1 MRQASIYDTTLRD
14 GTQAE
19 ELHLTTEDKIRIAVK
34 LDELGIHYIEGGWP
48 GSNPTD
54 KQFFKEIRNYALKN
68 AVVSAFGSTHNTKT
82 APESDP
88 NLKAIVE
95 AQVAAAA
102 IFGKTWDFHV
112 TSALRVSLPRNL
124 ELIHGSLAFLRAN
137 VRELF
142 FDAEHFFD
150 GFKANPDYAI
160 ACLKAAREA
169 GTDVLVLCDTNG
181 GTLPADLGEI
191 IKKVQTELPGAALGI
206 HTHNDAELAVA
217 NSLEAVRLGAV
228 QVQGTMNGY
237 GERCGNANL
246 CSIIPTL
253 ELKLGVRTI
262 GPENLKKLTG
272 VSLYVAE
279 TANQRPFPRQPYVG
293 GSAFAHK
300 GGVHVSAVVKNPHTY
315 EHIEPPLVGNA
326 NRVLLSDLAGR
337 SNILFK
343 ARQYGYDLDKDDPA
357 VLDLLAELKRR
368 EAAGYEY
375 SVAEASYEILFFRMM
390 GWSKRY
396 FQMLNYRV
404 LDAVNDDKEPFSEA
418 TVMLQVRG
426 EVAHT
431 AATGHGPVNALDVAL
446 RRALEPSYPTLSQMR
461 LLDFKVR
468 VMSLANKD
476 GGTASYVRV
485 LIESGDR
492 HDRWTTVG
500 VSHNI
505 IEASWQALVDSL
517 NYKLFKDDPQKWPK
531 PGGKHDPGQ
540 ANTKDVAKPAAKDA
554 AKDVKKG

>member
-19 ELHLTTEDKIRIAVK
+19 ELHLTTEDKIRIACK

-54 KQFFKEIRNYALKN
+54 KLFFKEIRNYSLKN
-68 AVVSAFGSTHNTKT
+68 AKIAAFGSTHNNKS
-82 APESDP
+82 APDSDP
-88 NLKAIVE
+88 NLKAILESGVE
-95 AQVAAAA
+95 VAT

-112 TSALRVSLPRNL
+112 THALRVTLPRNL
-124 ELIHGSLAFLRAN
+124 ELIQGSLAALRPGL
-137 VRELF
+137 RELF
-142 FDAEHFFD
+142 YDAEHFFD
-150 GFKANPDYAI
+150 GFKANPEYALS
-160 ACLKAAREA
+160 CLKAARTA
-169 GTDVLVLCDTNG
+169 GADVLVLCDTNG
-181 GTLPADLGEI
+181 GTMTSELAEI
-191 IKKVQTELPGAALGI
+191 IARVQAALPGAALGI

-228 QVQGTMNGY
+228 QVQGTVNGY

-246 CSIIPTL
+246 CSIIPSL
-253 ELKLGVRTI
+253 ELKLDVSCI
-262 GPENLKKLTG
+262 GPENLKKLTS
-272 VSLYVAE
+272 VSHYVSE
-279 TANQRPFPRQPYVG
+279 TVNVRPFPRQPYVG

-300 GGVHVSAVVKNPHTY
+300 GGVHVSAVVKNPETY
-315 EHIEPPLVGNA
+315 EHIRPELVGNV
-326 NRVLLSDLAGR
+326 NRILLSDLAGR

-368 EAAGYEY
+368 ETMGYEY

-396 FQMLNYRV
+396 FQLVNYRV
-404 LDAVNDDKEPFSEA
+404 LDAVNADKEPFSEA

-431 AATGHGPVNALDVAL
+431 AATGRGPVNALDVAL
-446 RRALEPSYPTLSQMR
+446 RRALEPSYPTLAQMR

-468 VMSLANKD
+468 VMSLLNRD
-476 GGTASYVRV
+476 GGGTASFVRV
-485 LIESGDR
+485 LIESGDKQ
-492 HDRWTTVG
+492 DRWTTVG

-505 IEASWQALVDSL
+505 IEASWQALVDSI
-517 NYKLFKDDPQKWPK
+517 NYKLFKDDPQKWPQ
-531 PGGKHDPGQ
+531 PGGKHDMQ
-540 ANTKDVAKPAAKDA
+540 K
-554 AKDVKKG
+554 

>member
-14 GTQAE
+14 GSQAE

-34 LDELGIHYIEGGWP
+34 LDELGIQYIEGGWP

-54 KQFFKEIRNYALKN
+54 RLFFKEIKNYALKN
-68 AVVSAFGSTHNTKT
+68 AVVAAFGSTHNAKT
-82 APESDP
+82 APEADG

-95 AQVAAAA
+95 ARVEAAS
-102 IFGKTWDFHV
+102 IFGKTWDFHA
-112 TSALRVSLPRNL
+112 THALKVSLPRNL
-124 ELIHGSLAFLRAN
+124 ELISGSLAFLKPHL
-137 VRELF
+137 RELF

-150 GFKANPDYAI
+150 GFKANPEYAI

-181 GTLPADLGEI
+181 GTLPAELAEI
-191 IKKVQTELPGAALGI
+191 IARVKQELPGAPFGI

-217 NSLEAVRLGAV
+217 NSIEAVRLGAC
-228 QVQGTMNGY
+228 QVQGTINGY

-253 ELKLGVRTI
+253 ELKLGIHAI
-262 GPENLKKLTG
+262 GAENLKKLTG
-272 VSLYVAE
+272 ASLYVAE
-279 TANQRPFPRQPYVG
+279 TANQRPFPRQAYVG

-300 GGVHVSAVVKNPHTY
+300 GGVHVSAVVKNPETY
-315 EHIEPPLVGNA
+315 EHIKPELVGNA

-357 VLDLLAELKRR
+357 VLDLLAELKKR
-368 EAAGYEY
+368 EAMGYEY

-396 FQMLNYRV
+396 FQLLNYRV
-404 LDAVNDDKEPFSEA
+404 LDSVAEDNEPFSEA

-431 AATGHGPVNALDVAL
+431 AATGQGPVNALDVAL

-468 VMSLANKD
+468 VMSMASHD

-492 HDRWTTVG
+492 QERWTTVG
-500 VSHNI
+500 VSHNV
-505 IEASWQALVDSL
+505 IEASWQALVDSI

-531 PGGKHDPGQ
+531 PGGKLDK
-540 ANTKDVAKPAAKDA
+540 AAKPA
-554 AKDVKKG
+554 

>member
-19 ELHLTTEDKIRIAVK
+19 ELHLTTEDKIRIARK
-34 LDELGIHYIEGGWP
+34 LDELGVHYIEGGWP

-54 KQFFKEIRNYALKN
+54 KQFFKEIRNYELKN
-68 AVVSAFGSTHNTKT
+68 AVIAAFGSTHNAKSS
-82 APESDP
+82 PETDA
-88 NLKAIVE
+88 NLKAVID
-95 AQVAAAA
+95 AQVAAAS

-112 TSALRVSLPRNL
+112 THALYVPLPRNL
-124 ELIHGSLAFLRAN
+124 ELISGSLAFLRPHLK
-137 VRELF
+137 ELF

-150 GFKANPDYAI
+150 GFKANREYAV
-160 ACLKAAREA
+160 ACLKAARQA
-169 GTDVLVLCDTNG
+169 GADVLVLCDTNG
-181 GTLPADLGEI
+181 GTMPTEVAEI
-191 IKKVQTELPGAALGI
+191 IQALQAELPGAALGI
-206 HTHNDAELAVA
+206 HTHNDSELAVA
-217 NSLEAVRLGAV
+217 NSIEAVRMGAV

-253 ELKLGVRTI
+253 ELKLGIATI
-262 GPENLKKLTG
+262 GMENMKKLAL
-272 VSLYVAE
+272 VANYVAE

-300 GGVHVSAVVKNPHTY
+300 GGIHVSAVVKNPLTY
-315 EHIEPPLVGNA
+315 EHIDPALVGNIS
-326 NRVLLSDLAGR
+326 RVLLSDLAGR

-368 EAAGYEY
+368 ESLGYDY

-396 FQMLNYRV
+396 FQMVNYRV
-404 LDAVNDDKEPFSEA
+404 LDAVNEEREPFSEA

-431 AATGHGPVNALDVAL
+431 AATGRGPVNALDVAL
-446 RRALEPSYPTLSQMR
+446 RRALEPSYPNLAQMR

-468 VMSLANKD
+468 VMTLADKTG

-492 HDRWTTVG
+492 QDRWTTVG

-505 IEASWQALVDSL
+505 IEASWQALVDSI
-517 NYKLFKDDPQKWPK
+517 NYKLFKDDPQKWPQ
-531 PGGKHDPGQ
+531 PGGKHDSAGGR
-540 ANTKDVAKPAAKDA
+540 KR
-554 AKDVKKG
+554 

>member
-19 ELHLTTEDKIRIAVK
+19 ELHLTTEDKIRIARK
-34 LDELGIHYIEGGWP
+34 LDELGVHYIEGGWP

-54 KQFFKEIRNYALKN
+54 RQFFKEIKNYDLKN
-68 AVVSAFGSTHNTKT
+68 ACVAAFGSTHSLKST
-82 APESDP
+82 PENDP
-88 NLKAIVE
+88 NLKAIVD
-95 AQVAAAA
+95 AQVEAAS
-102 IFGKTWDFHV
+102 IFGKTWDFHA
-112 TSALRVSLPRNL
+112 THALKVSLPRNL
-124 ELIHGSLAFLRAN
+124 ELISGSLAFLRPN
-137 VRELF
+137 LKELF

-160 ACLKAAREA
+160 ACLKAAKDA

-181 GTLPADLGEI
+181 GTLPTEVNEI
-191 IKKVQTELPGAALGI
+191 IRKVQAALPGAALGI

-217 NSLEAVRLGAV
+217 NSIEAVRLGAV

-262 GPENLKKLTG
+262 GPENLKKLAM
-272 VSLYVAE
+272 VANYVAE

-300 GGVHVSAVVKNPHTY
+300 GGIHVSAVVKNPQTY
-315 EHIEPPLVGNA
+315 EHIDPAQVGNVS
-326 NRVLLSDLAGR
+326 RVLLSDLAGR

-343 ARQYGYDLDKDDPA
+343 ARQYGYDLDKDDPS
-357 VLDLLAELKRR
+357 VMDLLAELKRR
-368 EAAGYEY
+368 ESMGYDY

-396 FQMLNYRV
+396 FQMVNYRV
-404 LDAVNDDKEPFSEA
+404 LDAVNEDKEPFSEA

-431 AATGHGPVNALDVAL
+431 AATGRGPVNALDVAL
-446 RRALEPSYPTLSQMR
+446 RRALEPSYPNLAQMR

-468 VMSLANKD
+468 VMSLVDKNG

-492 HDRWTTVG
+492 QDRWTTVG

-505 IEASWQALVDSL
+505 IEASWQALVDSI

-531 PGGKHDPGQ
+531 PGGKHNATALKEP
-540 ANTKDVAKPAAKDA
+540 
-554 AKDVKKG
+554 KKA

>member
-1 MRQASIYDTTLRD
+1 MSQASIYDTTLRD

-19 ELHLTTEDKIRIAVK
+19 ELHLTTEDKIRIARK
-34 LDELGIHYIEGGWP
+34 LDELGVHYIEGGWP

-54 KQFFKEIRNYALKN
+54 RQFFKEIKNYDLKN
-68 AVVSAFGSTHNTKT
+68 ACVAAFGSTHGLKST
-82 APESDP
+82 AENDP

-95 AQVAAAA
+95 AQVEAAS
-102 IFGKTWDFHV
+102 IFGKTWDFHATHALKV
-112 TSALRVSLPRNL
+112 TLPRNL
-124 ELIHGSLAFLRAN
+124 ELIGASLGFLRPHLK
-137 VRELF
+137 ELF

-160 ACLKAAREA
+160 ACLKTAREA
-169 GTDVLVLCDTNG
+169 GADVLVLCDTNG
-181 GTLPADLGEI
+181 GTLPTEVNEI
-191 IKKVQTELPGAALGI
+191 MKKVQAALPGAALGI

-217 NSLEAVRLGAV
+217 NSIEAVRLGAV

-262 GPENLKKLTG
+262 GPENLKKLATIAN
-272 VSLYVAE
+272 YVAE

-300 GGVHVSAVVKNPHTY
+300 GGIHVSAVVKNPQTY
-315 EHIEPPLVGNA
+315 EHIDPARVGNVS
-326 NRVLLSDLAGR
+326 RVLLSDLAGR

-343 ARQYGYDLDKDDPA
+343 ARQYGYDLDKDDPS
-357 VLDLLAELKRR
+357 VMDLLAELKRR
-368 EAAGYEY
+368 ESMGYDY

-404 LDAVNDDKEPFSEA
+404 LDAVNDEKEPFSEA

-431 AATGHGPVNALDVAL
+431 AATGRGPVNALDVAL
-446 RRALEPSYPTLSQMR
+446 RRALEPSYPNLAQMR

-468 VMSLANKD
+468 VMSLTDKNG

-492 HDRWTTVG
+492 QDRWTTVG

-505 IEASWQALVDSL
+505 IEASWQALVDSI

-531 PGGKHDPGQ
+531 PGGKHDAPARG
-540 ANTKDVAKPAAKDA
+540 AKQ
-554 AKDVKKG
+554 G

>member
-19 ELHLTTEDKIRIAVK
+19 ELHLTTEDKIRIACK

-54 KQFFKEIRNYALKN
+54 KLFFKEIRNYSLKN
-68 AVVSAFGSTHNTKT
+68 AKIAAFGSTHNNKS
-82 APESDP
+82 APDSDP
-88 NLKAIVE
+88 NLKAILESGVE
-95 AQVAAAA
+95 VAT

-112 TSALRVSLPRNL
+112 THALRVTLPRNL
-124 ELIHGSLAFLRAN
+124 ELIQGSLAALRPGL
-137 VRELF
+137 RELF
-142 FDAEHFFD
+142 YDAEHFFD
-150 GFKANPDYAI
+150 GFKANPEYALS
-160 ACLKAAREA
+160 CLKAARAA
-169 GTDVLVLCDTNG
+169 GADVLVLCDTNG
-181 GTLPADLGEI
+181 GTMTSELAEI
-191 IKKVQTELPGAALGI
+191 IARVQAALPGAALGI

-228 QVQGTMNGY
+228 QVQGTVNGY

-246 CSIIPTL
+246 CSIIPSL
-253 ELKLGVRTI
+253 ELKLGVSCI
-262 GPENLKKLTG
+262 GPENLKKLTS
-272 VSLYVAE
+272 VSHYVSE
-279 TANQRPFPRQPYVG
+279 TVNVRPFPRQPYVG

-300 GGVHVSAVVKNPHTY
+300 GGVHVSAVVKNPETY
-315 EHIEPPLVGNA
+315 EHIRPELVGNV
-326 NRVLLSDLAGR
+326 NRILLSDLAGR

-368 EAAGYEY
+368 ETMGYEY

-396 FQMLNYRV
+396 FQLVNYRV
-404 LDAVNDDKEPFSEA
+404 LDAVNADKEPFSEA

-431 AATGHGPVNALDVAL
+431 AATGRGPVNALDVAL
-446 RRALEPSYPTLSQMR
+446 RRALEPSYPTLAQMR

-468 VMSLANKD
+468 VMSLLNRD
-476 GGTASYVRV
+476 GGGTASFVRV
-485 LIESGDR
+485 LIESGDKQ
-492 HDRWTTVG
+492 DRWTTVG

-505 IEASWQALVDSL
+505 IEASWQALVDSI
-517 NYKLFKDDPQKWPK
+517 NYKLFKDDPQKWPQ
-531 PGGKHDPGQ
+531 PGGKHDTQ
-540 ANTKDVAKPAAKDA
+540 K
-554 AKDVKKG
+554 

>member
-19 ELHLTTEDKIRIAVK
+19 ELHLTTEDKIRIACK

-54 KQFFKEIRNYALKN
+54 KLFFKEIRNYSLKN
-68 AVVSAFGSTHNTKT
+68 AKIAAFGSTHNNKS
-82 APESDP
+82 APDSDP
-88 NLKAIVE
+88 NLKAILESGVE
-95 AQVAAAA
+95 VAT

-112 TSALRVSLPRNL
+112 THALRVTLPRNL
-124 ELIHGSLAFLRAN
+124 ELIQGSLAALRPGL
-137 VRELF
+137 RELF
-142 FDAEHFFD
+142 YDAEHFFD
-150 GFKANPDYAI
+150 GFKANPEYALS
-160 ACLKAAREA
+160 CLKAARTA
-169 GTDVLVLCDTNG
+169 GADVLVLCDTNG
-181 GTLPADLGEI
+181 GTMTSELAEI
-191 IKKVQTELPGAALGI
+191 IARVQAALPGAALGI

-228 QVQGTMNGY
+228 QVQGTVNGY

-246 CSIIPTL
+246 CSIIPSL
-253 ELKLGVRTI
+253 ELKLDVSCI
-262 GPENLKKLTG
+262 GPENLKKLTS
-272 VSLYVAE
+272 VSHYVSE
-279 TANQRPFPRQPYVG
+279 TVNVRPFPRQPYVG

-300 GGVHVSAVVKNPHTY
+300 GGVHVSAVVKNPETY
-315 EHIEPPLVGNA
+315 EHIRPELVGNV
-326 NRVLLSDLAGR
+326 NRILLSDLAGR

-368 EAAGYEY
+368 ETMGYEY

-396 FQMLNYRV
+396 FQLVNYRV
-404 LDAVNDDKEPFSEA
+404 LDAVNADKEPFSEA

-431 AATGHGPVNALDVAL
+431 AATGRGPVNALDVAL
-446 RRALEPSYPTLSQMR
+446 RRALEPSYPTLAQMR

-468 VMSLANKD
+468 VMSLLNRD
-476 GGTASYVRV
+476 GGGTASFVRV
-485 LIESGDR
+485 LIESGDKQ
-492 HDRWTTVG
+492 DRWTTVG

-505 IEASWQALVDSL
+505 IEASWQALVDSI
-517 NYKLFKDDPQKWPK
+517 NYKLFKDDPQKWPQ
-531 PGGKHDPGQ
+531 PGGKHDTQ
-540 ANTKDVAKPAAKDA
+540 K
-554 AKDVKKG
+554 

>member
-19 ELHLTTEDKIRIAVK
+19 ELNLTTEDKIRIACK
-34 LDELGIHYIEGGWP
+34 LDELGINYIEGGWP

-54 KQFFKEIRNYALKN
+54 KQFFKEIKNYSLKN
-68 AVVSAFGSTHNTKT
+68 AVVAAFGSTHNNKT
-82 APESDP
+82 TPENDP
-88 NLKAIVE
+88 NLKAILDSGVT
-95 AQVAAAA
+95 VAT

-112 TSALRVSLPRNL
+112 THALRVTLPRNL
-124 ELIHGSLAFLRAN
+124 ELIKGSLGALRGN
-137 VRELF
+137 MRELF

-150 GFKANPDYAI
+150 GFKANPEYAL
-160 ACLKAAREA
+160 AALKTAHESGA
-169 GTDVLVLCDTNG
+169 DVLVLCDTNG
-181 GTLPADLGEI
+181 GTMTHELAPI
-191 IKKVQTELPGAALGI
+191 ISRVQQELPGAALGI

-217 NSLEAVRLGAV
+217 NSIEAVRLGAV

-246 CSIIPTL
+246 CSIIPSL
-253 ELKLGVRTI
+253 ELKMGVSCI
-262 GPENLKKLTG
+262 GKENLAKLTM
-272 VSLYVAE
+272 VAHYVAE
-279 TANQRPFPRQPYVG
+279 TVNLRPFPHQPYVG

-300 GGVHVSAVVKNPHTY
+300 AGVHVSAVVKNPETY
-315 EHIEPPLVGNA
+315 EHIRPELVGNA

-343 ARQYGYDLDKDDPA
+343 AKQYGYDLDKDDPA
-357 VLDLLAELKRR
+357 VMDLLAELKRR
-368 EAAGYEY
+368 ETMGYEY

-396 FQMLNYRV
+396 FQLVNYRV
-404 LDAVNDDKEPFSEA
+404 LDAVNEEKEPFSEA

-431 AATGHGPVNALDVAL
+431 AATGRGPVNALDVAL

-468 VMSLANKD
+468 VMSIANKD
-476 GGTASYVRV
+476 GGGTASFVRV
-485 LIESGDR
+485 LIESGDKQ
-492 HDRWTTVG
+492 DRWTTVG

-505 IEASWQALVDSL
+505 IEASWQALVDSI
-517 NYKLFKDDPQKWPK
+517 NYKLFKDDPQKWPQ
-531 PGGKHDPGQ
+531 PGGKHDK
-540 ANTKDVAKPAAKDA
+540 TK
-554 AKDVKKG
+554 

>member
-19 ELHLTTEDKIRIAVK
+19 ELNLTTEDKIRIACK

-48 GSNPTD
+48 GSNATD
-54 KQFFKEIRNYALKN
+54 KQFFKEIKNYNLKN
-68 AVVSAFGSTHNTKT
+68 AHVAAFGSTHNNKT
-82 APESDP
+82 TPESDP
-88 NLKAIVE
+88 NLKAILDSGVE
-95 AQVAAAA
+95 VAT
-102 IFGKTWDFHV
+102 IFGKAWDFHV
-112 TSALRVSLPRNL
+112 THALRVTLPRNL
-124 ELIHGSLAFLRAN
+124 ELISGSLAVLRPA

-142 FDAEHFFD
+142 YDAEHFFD
-150 GFKANPDYAI
+150 GFKANPEYALS
-160 ACLKAAREA
+160 CLKAARQA
-169 GTDVLVLCDTNG
+169 GADVLVLCDTNG
-181 GTLPADLGEI
+181 GTMTSELAGI
-191 IKKVQTELPGAALGI
+191 ITRVQAALPGAALGI

-217 NSLEAVRLGAV
+217 NTLEAVRLGAV
-228 QVQGTMNGY
+228 QVQGTVNGY

-246 CSIIPTL
+246 CSIIPSL
-253 ELKLGVRTI
+253 ELKMGVSCI
-262 GPENLKKLTG
+262 GKENLLKLTR
-272 VSLYVAE
+272 VAHYVAE
-279 TANQRPFPRQPYVG
+279 TVNLRPFPHQPYVG

-300 GGVHVSAVVKNPHTY
+300 AGVHVSAVVKNPETY
-315 EHIEPPLVGNA
+315 EHIRPELVGNV

-357 VLDLLAELKRR
+357 VMDLLAELKRR
-368 EAAGYEY
+368 ETLGYEY

-396 FQMLNYRV
+396 FQLVNYRV
-404 LDAVNDDKEPFSEA
+404 LDAVNEEKEPFSEA

-431 AATGHGPVNALDVAL
+431 AATGRGPVNALDVAL
-446 RRALEPSYPTLSQMR
+446 RRALEPSYPTLAQMR

-468 VMSLANKD
+468 VMSIANKD
-476 GGTASYVRV
+476 GGGTASFVRV

-492 HDRWTTVG
+492 QDRWTTVG

-505 IEASWQALVDSL
+505 IEASWQALIDSI
-517 NYKLFKDDPQKWPK
+517 NYKLFKDDPQKWPQ
-531 PGGKHDPGQ
+531 PGGKHD
-540 ANTKDVAKPAAKDA
+540 KAK
-554 AKDVKKG
+554 

>member
-1 MRQASIYDTTLRD
+1 MTMRQASIYDTTLRD
-14 GTQAE
+14 GSQAE
-19 ELHLTTEDKIRIAVK
+19 ELHLTTEDKIRIARK
-34 LDELGIHYIEGGWP
+34 LDELGVHYIEGGWP
-48 GSNPTD
+48 GSNSTD
-54 KQFFKEIRNYALKN
+54 KQFFEEIKNYEIKN
-68 AVVSAFGSTHNTKT
+68 AVVAAFGSTHNAKT
-82 APESDP
+82 SPESDA
-88 NLKAIVE
+88 NLKSIIDAQVE
-95 AQVAAAA
+95 AAS
-102 IFGKTWDFHV
+102 IFGKTWDFHA
-112 TSALRVSLPRNL
+112 THALHVPLPRNL
-124 ELIHGSLAFLRAN
+124 ELISGSLAFLRPHLK
-137 VRELF
+137 ELF

-150 GFKANPDYAI
+150 GFKANPEYAL

-169 GTDVLVLCDTNG
+169 GADVLVLCDTNG
-181 GTLPADLGEI
+181 GTLPTEVSEI
-191 IKKVQTELPGAALGI
+191 IRKVQKALPGADLGI
-206 HTHNDAELAVA
+206 HTHNDSELAVA
-217 NSLEAVRLGAV
+217 NSIEAVRMGAV
-228 QVQGTMNGY
+228 QVQGTINGY

-262 GPENLKKLTG
+262 GPENMKKLG
-272 VSLYVAE
+272 RVANYVAE

-293 GSAFAHK
+293 SSAFAHK
-300 GGVHVSAVVKNPHTY
+300 AGIHVSAVVKNPQTY
-315 EHIEPPLVGNA
+315 EHIDPAKVGNMS
-326 NRVLLSDLAGR
+326 RVLLSDLAGR

-343 ARQYGYDLDKDDPA
+343 ARQYGYDLNKDDPA

-368 EAAGYEY
+368 ESLGYDY

-396 FQMLNYRV
+396 FNMVNYRV
-404 LDAVNDDKEPFSEA
+404 LDAVNEDKEPFSEA

-431 AATGHGPVNALDVAL
+431 AATGRGPVNALDVAL
-446 RRALEPSYPTLSQMR
+446 RRALEPSYPNLVQMR

-468 VMSLANKD
+468 VMSLVDKNG

-505 IEASWQALVDSL
+505 IEASWQALVDSI

-531 PGGKHDPGQ
+531 PGGKHD
-540 ANTKDVAKPAAKDA
+540 APA
-554 AKDVKKG
+554 VGKG